1 MNKKYNVGPKQYF
14 TYGMCNFASQ
24 LSWTMVSTYLAV
36 FYTDVFGI
44 STGAVAILF
53 LVAKIWDGINDP
65 MMGTVMERTH
75 TRWGRFR
82 PYIAIGSALGVAVM
96 GWYGYTGAEAVTET
110 VKQGIMVGVN
120 WIPIALFVI
129 SAIPMIF
136 YTLKEKD
143 MVNVRK
149 KLQER
154 NEKAEI
160 AAE

>member
-14 TYGMCNFASQ
+14 TYGMGNFASQ

-65 MMGTVMERTH
+65 MMGTIMERTH

-82 PYIAIGSALGVAVM
+82 PYIAIGAPMLVVFTILTFCKLFRISKTKVRLSDYSRTFRTSRFAYVLGM
-96 GWYGYTGAEAVTET
+96 R
-110 VKQGIMVGVN
+110 
-120 WIPIALFVI
+120 
-129 SAIPMIF
+129 
-136 YTLKEKD
+136 KD
-143 MVNVRK
+143 
-149 KLQER
+149 L
-154 NEKAEI
+154 
-160 AAE
+160 